1 MRTAS
6 SPAAIAPRASPARA
20 SGSAPSTTAR
30 RCGWRR
36 RCRLP
41 RCTTRA
47 AIPWGMLVDSN
58 DLLLMGLLL
67 LAALSIGAVVF
78 LLVNPYL
85 SGERRA
91 DKRIQGVT
99 ESRTAR
105 IAVKAQAEAAQSRRR
120 QVADTLKDL
129 EDRQKAREKITMRL
143 RLQRAGLDFSTRSF
157 WVASLACGL
166 IVAASIWASAPNLPM
181 IVPLLGLFAGALGL
195 PRWILARITRRRQTK
210 FIDEFANAIDV
221 IVRGVKSG
229 LPLPECLGIIARESP
244 QPVSGEFTE
253 LVEQQ
258 RVGVPLSE
266 AFERMMLRMPMP
278 EVRFFAIVIAI
289 QQQAGGNLSEALG
302 NLSGVLRD
310 RKRLQAKV
318 RALSAEAKASAAV
331 LGALPFVV
339 MILVYITTP
348 AYISLLWTTN
358 FGQFLLACGGC
369 WMTVGVLVMKKMI
382 NFKY

>member
-1 MRTAS
+1 MD
-6 SPAAIAPRASPARA
+6 
-20 SGSAPSTTAR
+20 SA
-30 RCGWRR
+30 
-36 RCRLP
+36 
-41 RCTTRA
+41 
-47 AIPWGMLVDSN
+47 N
-58 DLLLMGLLL
+58 LLLPGLLL
-67 LAALSIGAVVF
+67 LAALSIGVVVF

-91 DKRIQGVT
+91 QRRIQGVT
-99 ESRTAR
+99 ESRTNRVAL
-105 IAVKAQAEAAQSRRR
+105 KAQAEVAQNRRR
-120 QVADTLKDL
+120 QVAETLRELD
-129 EDRQKAREKITMRL
+129 EREKAREKITMRM
-143 RLQRAGLDFSTRSF
+143 RLVRAGLDITPRAY
-157 WVASLACGL
+157 WLASIGCGL
-166 IVAASIWASAPNLPM
+166 LIGLAIWVSAPNLTL
-181 IVPLLGLFAGALGL
+181 IVPGLAAFVGTLGL
-195 PRWILARITRRRQTK
+195 PRWILARLTRRRQNR

-229 LPLPECLGIIARESP
+229 LPLPECLAVIARESP
-244 QPVSGEFTE
+244 EPIASEFTE

-266 AFERMMLRMPMP
+266 SFERMMTRVPLP

-331 LGALPFVV
+331 LGALPFMV

-348 AYISLLWTTN
+348 SYISLLWTTY
-358 FGQFLLACGGC
+358 FGQFLLAAAGA
-369 WMTVGVLVMKKMI
+369 WMTCGVLVMRKMI

>member
-1 MRTAS
+1 M
-6 SPAAIAPRASPARA
+6 
-20 SGSAPSTTAR
+20 
-30 RCGWRR
+30 
-36 RCRLP
+36 
-41 RCTTRA
+41 
-47 AIPWGMLVDSN
+47 DSN

-67 LAALSIGAVVF
+67 MAALSIGAVVY

-99 ESRTAR
+99 ESRSAR
-105 IAVKAQAEAAQSRRR
+105 LAIRNQADAVQNRRR
-120 QVADTLKDL
+120 QVTETLQEL
-129 EDRQKAREKITMRL
+129 EQREKAREKVTMRL
-143 RLQRAGLDFSTRSF
+143 RLQRAGLDISPRSF
-157 WVASLACGL
+157 WIASM
-166 IVAASIWASAPNLPM
+166 ASGVLLGAVIWLSAPNLPF
-181 IVPLLGLFAGALGL
+181 IVPLLGAFVGAFGL
-195 PRWILARITRRRQTK
+195 PRWLVARLIKRRQNK

-244 QPVSGEFTE
+244 QPISGEFTE
-253 LVEQQ
+253 VVEQQ
-258 RVGVPLSE
+258 RVGVPLAE
-266 AFERMMLRMPMP
+266 TFERMMTRMPLA
-278 EVRFFAIVIAI
+278 EVRFFAIVISI
-289 QQQAGGNLSEALG
+289 QQQAGGNLSEVLG

-348 AYISLLWTTN
+348 AYITLLWTTR
-358 FGQFLLACGGC
+358 FGQFLLVCAAV
-369 WMTVGVLVMKKMI
+369 WMMSGILVMRKMI